1 MTIQEIFYYA
11 TILLSI
17 IMSIVVS
24 VFSVKRKKKTD
35 PNCEIAVENVEN
47 NGENNNKSYAEVILN
62 NIPKY
67 MIAAEN
73 LYNNIVNPSIKKT
86 GAQKL
91 AYVLDKVK
99 IDCLT
104 NNVEYNE
111 QVITNKVE
119 ELIDLTKEVNSNK
132 N

>member
-24 VFSVKRKKKTD
+24 VFSVKRKKKT
-35 PNCEIAVENVEN
+35 ETIAKNVKN
-47 NGENNNKSYAEVILN
+47 DNQDNNKSYAEVILS

-67 MIAAEN
+67 MIAAES

-111 QVITNKVE
+111 QVITDKVE

-132 N
+132 I